1 MYIAKYTYI
10 LFRSH
15 LECQNPLQCMTIGV
29 YAMIY
34 YILNNSSQKIDLSTL
49 CVLLPSLVSLSLS
62 AFFYFKTKLATSS
75 TFFCLVISLATCLC
89 KQFLP
94 TKKNSAHL
102 LLQICFVDNRKHLK
116 QIACIS
122 CMHFKCRS
130 YSFSMMKKN
139 MFEAG
144 FICFLNFLF
153 VVVVLLVSGRS
164 SKVLPACRTLKKTN
178 ENEVGKLERK

>member
-1 MYIAKYTYI
+1 MLESIAMHDHWSLCYD
-10 LFRSH
+10 LLHSQQQQ
-15 LECQNPLQCMTIGV
+15 LENRPVHSVCAVTI
-29 YAMIY
+29 I
-34 YILNNSSQKIDLSTL
+34 SF
-49 CVLLPSLVSLSLS
+49 SLS

-164 SKVLPACRTLKKTN
+164 SKACRTLKKTN